1 MFSVSASVRT
11 RIVSGDEMF
20 SVSAS
25 VRARIVPGDEMFSV
39 SASVR
44 TRIVSGDEMFLSTTL
59 VATNK
64 LTHCTDNDRGKGGA
78 NREEGREEGWK
89 EGIKH
94 TISLS
99 PSSFFLSWSFLLV
112 LGPLS
117 ES

>member
-1 MFSVSASVRT
+1 MP
-11 RIVSGDEMF
+11 GDELF

-25 VRARIVPGDEMFSV
+25 VRARNVPGDEMFL
-39 SASVR
+39 SA
-44 TRIVSGDEMFLSTTL
+44 TL

-64 LTHCTDNDRGKGGA
+64 LTHCTDKEREKGST

-112 LGPLS
+112 LGPLL